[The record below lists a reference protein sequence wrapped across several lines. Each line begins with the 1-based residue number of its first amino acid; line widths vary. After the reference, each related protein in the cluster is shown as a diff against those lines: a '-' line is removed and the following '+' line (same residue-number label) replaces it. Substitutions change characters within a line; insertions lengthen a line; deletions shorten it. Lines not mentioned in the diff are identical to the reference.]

1 MDHPEFLASWQN
13 NKLNSQT
20 TTLKTI
26 ELSRFGRVFEKRL
39 VIAAALPERVG
50 HTFKFQKDVGV
61 QLIIHRG
68 LYLSKHLSGFR
79 RVSFR
84 LYSKIKFRVFRAHF
98 AAIIVLLDFPASEA
112 PPLTP
117 SSIQPSPT
125 SYQPS
130 SSTVPVDRGETVCY
144 CVTCI
149 HVSGI
154 WPISWKYTYCVNQG
168 M

>member
-1 MDHPEFLASWQN
+1 MDHPEFLVSWQN
-13 NKLNSQT
+13 NRLNKPNSNPENNRAITREGRRKEASDSSCT
-20 TTLKTI
+20 TRTCVSYVQIL
-26 ELSRFGRVFEKRL
+26 EKR
-39 VIAAALPERVG
+39 VDGAYYSREWCF
-50 HTFKFQKDVGV
+50 FKHSG
-61 QLIIHRG
+61 
-68 LYLSKHLSGFR
+68 GFR
-79 RVSFR
+79 GVSFR
-84 LYSKIKFRVFRAHF
+84 LYSNIKFLVFRAHF
-98 AAIIVLLDFPASEA
+98 PGMIVPLHFPVSEA

-130 SSTVPVDRGETVCY
+130 SSTVPVNRGETVCY

-154 WPISWKYTYCVNQG
+154 WPLSWKYTYCVNQG